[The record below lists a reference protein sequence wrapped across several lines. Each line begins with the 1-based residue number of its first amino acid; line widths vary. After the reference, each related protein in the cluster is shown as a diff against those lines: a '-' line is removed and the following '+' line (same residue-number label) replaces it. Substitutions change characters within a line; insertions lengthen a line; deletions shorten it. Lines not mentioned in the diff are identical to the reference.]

1 MAYLDIDNGTLVAN
15 ASESERAGFIRRTYL
30 HLAGA
35 IVAFALLESFL
46 VMSGVAKSFTQMLS
60 ATGAWSWLVIMVLF
74 MGASYFADKWAHS
87 GISRE
92 MQYAGLGLF
101 VVAEAV
107 VFMPLIYKA
116 LAFTQATGNNVL
128 LSAGLMT
135 VLLAGGITFTAF
147 TTRKD
152 FSFLRPFI
160 TIGFFVALGLI
171 VASILFGFSLGL
183 VFFGAMVLL
192 SGAVMLYQ
200 TSQII
205 HEYHTDQHVGASLGL
220 FSSVGM
226 MFWYIVQFL
235 MSLSGE

>member
-35 IVAFALLESFL
+35 IVAFALLESLL

-107 VFMPLIYKA
+107 VFMPIIYKA